1 MFGKADFMNTR
12 RFPPA
17 VVAIVS
23 LTLWVHLAASVAA
36 QEAGTPASVPG
47 AAAPTQLNQ
56 GAADILK
63 LVRAKIHDDV
73 TEAFI
78 RNGDRHYSLTANEIV
93 FLRQEGVSD
102 RVLTAMLNQQPQ
114 TSAAPLLQEAAPA
127 ATVFSASAPQ
137 YDTPPPTPTVFE
149 TAPASTVYVVP
160 STPTYY
166 SFYDPWPY
174 WYSAWPYWGPYV
186 SFGFYWG
193 WNNWNKDCDWDGN
206 YYRKGNYHH
215 NGDYQ
220 HNGKPGK
227 PPPNGNPRPP
237 GGNSGST
244 GKSGMLASERS
255 RTGAAPATFNRGAST
270 SVGTPTTARPTS
282 QWSQTGS
289 QSVTSRTG
297 ERQANAASVRSRE
310 GAGPTSVW
318 SSGAN
323 NRTAAASPNASP
335 AAPQLAGGAN
345 NSSSTRVWT
354 SSTSQRT
361 TPRPAAVAPST
372 RGNPSPTTVWNRS
385 ASQPANRS
393 IARPAASYQR
403 SSSPSY
409 SPRPGVNAPNISR
422 PSMSSS
428 VGSMG
433 NASAYRGGSSF
444 GGSGGSRMSP
454 GGGGGGSRG
463 GGGGRSR

>member
-1 MFGKADFMNTR
+1 MNTR

-114 TSAAPLLQEAAPA
+114 TGAALLLQEAAPT
-127 ATVFSASAPQ
+127 TVFSDSAPQ
-137 YDTPPPTPTVFE
+137 YDTPPPTTTVFE

-193 WNNWNKDCDWDGN
+193 WNNWNRDCYWG
-206 YYRKGNYHH
+206 
-215 NGDYQ
+215 GDYRRNVYYQHNRYDQ
-220 HNGKPGK
+220 HNGKPHPPNGK
-227 PPPNGNPRPP
+227 PPPNRNPPPP
-237 GGNSGST
+237 GGNPAST
-244 GKSGMLASERS
+244 GKSGMLAGERS
-255 RTGAAPATFNRGAST
+255 RTGVDQTAFNRGANT
-270 SVGTPTTARPTS
+270 SAGTPTTARPTS
-282 QWSQTGS
+282 QSSQTGS

-297 ERQANAASVRSRE
+297 ERQANAASARSGQ

-335 AAPQLAGGAN
+335 AAPQFAGGAN
-345 NSSSTRVWT
+345 NSSPTRVWT
-354 SSTSQRT
+354 SSASQRT

-372 RGNPSPTTVWNRS
+372 RVNPSPTTAWNRS
-385 ASQPANRS
+385 ASQSANRS
-393 IARPAASYQR
+393 VARPAASYQR
-403 SSSPSY
+403 NSNPSY
-409 SPRPGVNAPNISR
+409 SPRPGVSAPNISR

-428 VGSMG
+428 VRSMG
-433 NASAYRGGSSF
+433 NASAFRGGSSF
-444 GGSGGSRMSP
+444 GGSGAPRMSP
-454 GGGGGGSRG
+454 GGGGSRG
-463 GGGGRSR
+463 GGGGGGRSR